1 MHAIVLKKKIS
12 SMIYK
17 IYFLCF
23 FFFLFWQIDKKV
35 ILGKFPFSFYWCKFK
50 TATFYTLLYILRN
63 FWSISH
69 IHGTLCFS
77 LWLLKWIMIMIMK
90 HWFKRTLILSKY
102 AGKLS
107 KITHWITNRTRWFTL
122 KQMDF
127 DMVNVVN

>member
-102 AGKLS
+102 AQENCPRSHIESPTEPDDSLWNK
-107 KITHWITNRTRWFTL
+107 WTL
-122 KQMDF
+122 IWLML
-127 DMVNVVN
+127 

>member
-50 TATFYTLLYILRN
+50 TATFYILLYILRN
-63 FWSISH
+63 SDQYPTH
-69 IHGTLCFS
+69 MEHCVFS
-77 LWLLKWIMIMIMK
+77 LWLLEWIMIMIMK
-90 HWFKRTLILSKY
+90 HWLKRTLILSKY

-107 KITHWITNRTRWFTL
+107 KITHWIANKTKMIHFETSGLWYG
-122 KQMDF
+122 
-127 DMVNVVN
+127 

>member
-1 MHAIVLKKKIS
+1 MHAIVLKKKITS
-12 SMIYK
+12 LIYE

-23 FFFLFWQIDKKV
+23 FSFLFWQIDKKV

-50 TATFYTLLYILRN
+50 TATFYILLYILRN

-69 IHGTLCFS
+69 THGTLCFS

-90 HWFKRTLILSKY
+90 NWFKRTLILSKY